1 MVSGSS
7 IIIGLGGAVGG
18 AVVGGGYL
26 FLKGY
31 LQQAGANAANKT
43 PVLKAETVNRR
54 KKGGNQNVVDKLEK
68 LREEKKEI
76 RREKQTEIEEFKN
89 ELSDYERIIKS
100 IQDESVAR
108 KRLIENYW
116 KPLHALVAC
125 FTKSKVDTDES
136 ETNFVLEALR
146 RGRDVEQITGSVYI
160 VPPKDVPSQIK
171 SNPDS
176 RAALETWIEDE
187 VYSDYPNA
195 LAHIAMFGL
204 VDLRNVYSSSDYEED
219 DLPHFF
225 STVDWEFDLEDI
237 FDSEDFSRLLANE
250 SVNLTEII
258 EKGDIAFFVSKSVS
272 SEELDDIH
280 EAQTDIEDELGN
292 PDVKQLASEVSL
304 EQLLGALAPY
314 VSDPQ
319 SVAESVKDE
328 AGIWKEQLY
337 S

>member
-7 IIIGLGGAVGG
+7 IVIGLGGAVGG
-18 AVVGGGYL
+18 AVVGGGY
-26 FLKGY
+26 FFFKGY
-31 LQQAGANAANKT
+31 LQQAGANVANKT
-43 PVLKAETVNRR
+43 PVVKADTVNRR
-54 KKGGNQNVVDKLEK
+54 DKEGNQNVVEKLEK
-68 LREEKKEI
+68 LREEKEEV

-89 ELSDYERIIKS
+89 ELSDYERIIES
-100 IQDESVAR
+100 IQDDSVAR

-125 FTKSKVDTDES
+125 FTKSKVDTDDG

-146 RGRDVEQITGSVYI
+146 RGRDVEQITGSAYI

-187 VYSDYPNA
+187 VYSDYPDA

-272 SEELDDIH
+272 PEELDDIH
-280 EAQTDIEDELGN
+280 EAQAQIENELGN
-292 PDVKQLASEVSL
+292 PNVKQLAEQVSL
-304 EQLLGALAPY
+304 EQLIGALAPY

-319 SVAESVKDE
+319 SVAESVKEE